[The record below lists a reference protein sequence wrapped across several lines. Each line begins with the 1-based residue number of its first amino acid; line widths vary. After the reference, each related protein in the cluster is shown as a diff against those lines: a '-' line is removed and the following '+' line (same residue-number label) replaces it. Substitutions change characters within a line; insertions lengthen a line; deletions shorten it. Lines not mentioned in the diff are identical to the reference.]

1 VTGKNAPKKR
11 PSWRA
16 WWPLSRT
23 EAAVQSEMG
32 RAPVRWACTVKER
45 TGSLGK
51 EEREMR
57 GVEVVREIVRSD
69 RLEPDPAWAKAI
81 VLPVLKKVLLI
92 PTSPK
97 TTRQEGFPAKVMSI
111 LCEYR

>member
-1 VTGKNAPKKR
+1 M
-11 PSWRA
+11 
-16 WWPLSRT
+16 
-23 EAAVQSEMG
+23 QSEMG

-69 RLEPDPAWAKAI
+69 RWELGSAWANAI
-81 VLPVLKKVLLI
+81 VLPVFKRFQLT

-97 TTRQEGFPAKVMSI
+97 SIRKIGFPAKVMSI